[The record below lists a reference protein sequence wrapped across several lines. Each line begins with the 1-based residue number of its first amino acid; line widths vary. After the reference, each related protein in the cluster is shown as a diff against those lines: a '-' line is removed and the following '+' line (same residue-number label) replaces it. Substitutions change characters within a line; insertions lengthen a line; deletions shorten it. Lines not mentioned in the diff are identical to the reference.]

1 MNEFA
6 EHPTRLRLRL
16 VALTCFA
23 CALGYSVAEAQE
35 GRRYWIESFH
45 AEIVVQPDGDVD
57 VTERLTFVFEGDFN
71 GIYRDIP
78 WRYRT
83 PWGLDYELRI
93 TPLAVLGEDG
103 DGLEHEA
110 GRRGDY
116 YRFKVWVPGAQDAT
130 RTVTFR
136 YRVERGLRFF
146 DAGDE
151 TFVEARDELYWNV
164 TGDRWDVPIRRATAR
179 VRLPAN
185 VSGPVSSRAYT
196 GNYGS
201 TAEDTT
207 ISRPQP
213 GEVLFQ
219 ANRVLEP
226 GDDLTIVVGWPA
238 GAVQRPTVADNL
250 AYLLQDNWPLGLPL
264 VVFVL
269 MFFVH
274 RRWGRD
280 ADVGRSIVVQ
290 YEPPG
295 GYRPAE
301 LGTLIDEKVDLRDIV
316 ATVIDLGVRG
326 YLRIEEESKQGWFT
340 DSTTTRLI
348 KLREA
353 DDDLR
358 GYEAT
363 ILAGL
368 FESGDDVA
376 LEDLETKF
384 YSHVSDV
391 KKALYTDLTA
401 LGLFRARP
409 DHVRALWV
417 TLALAA
423 LAGMLILGAITGR
436 PAFFFAAPVTG
447 LIVGWFGWHMP
458 ARTRS
463 GRATYLELRGFE
475 EFLGRTEGERLKE
488 LALPETTF
496 EKYLPHAMALGVASH
511 WAAAFAGLVREPPQ
525 WYRGG
530 PGGAFNT
537 VLFAHHMTSL
547 NSRMGT
553 ALVSQPRCSGGGA
566 SGGSGFSGGFSGGG
580 FGGGGGGAF

>member
-1 MNEFA
+1 MISNLLA
-6 EHPTRLRLRL
+6 TSPAGVRLRLAVIL
-16 VALTCFA
+16 
-23 CALGYSVAEAQE
+23 CALCAVGHSADAQE
-35 GRRYWIESFH
+35 RRYWVESFH
-45 AEIVVQPDGDVD
+45 AEIVVQPDGAVD
-57 VTERLTFVFEGDFN
+57 VTERLTFAFEGSFN
-71 GIYRDIP
+71 GVYRDIP

-93 TPLAVLGEDG
+93 TSLAVLGEG
-103 DGLEHEA
+103 GEVLEHEA

-116 YRFKVWVPGAQDAT
+116 YRFKVWVPGAQDAQ
-130 RTVTFR
+130 RTVTLR

-151 TFVEARDELYWNV
+151 GFGEARDELYWNV
-164 TGDRWDVPIRRATAR
+164 TGDRWDVPIRRVTAR
-179 VRLPAN
+179 VRLPEDVRA
-185 VSGPVSSRAYT
+185 PVNSRAYT
-196 GNYGS
+196 GAYGS
-201 TAEDTT
+201 DSEGAT
-207 ISRPQP
+207 ISHPQP
-213 GEVLFQ
+213 GDLLFQ
-219 ANRVLEP
+219 SDDVLEP
-226 GDDLTIVVGWPA
+226 GHGMTIVVGWPA
-238 GAVQRPTVADNL
+238 GVVHRPTAVDN
-250 AYLLQDNWPLGLPL
+250 AVYLLSDNWPLGIPL
-264 VVFVL
+264 FVFL
-269 MFFVH
+269 MMFFAH
-274 RRWGRD
+274 RTWGRD
-280 ADVGRSIVVQ
+280 VLIGRSVMVQ

-295 GYRPAE
+295 EYRPAE

-326 YLRIEEESKQGWFT
+326 YLRIEEESEEGWFS

-348 KLREA
+348 KLRAA

-358 GYEAT
+358 GYERT
-363 ILAGL
+363 ILEGL
-368 FESGDDVA
+368 FESGDDVV

-391 KKALYTDLTA
+391 KKALYADLTE
-401 LGLFRARP
+401 LGLFRGRP

-417 TLALAA
+417 TLAVASVVGL
-423 LAGMLILGAITGR
+423 GILGVVTGKT
-436 PAFFFAAPVTG
+436 ALLFAAPVSG

-458 ARTRS
+458 ARTRM
-463 GRATYLELRGFE
+463 GRAAYIELRGFE
-475 EFLGRTEGERLKE
+475 EFLGRTEGDRLRE

-511 WAAAFAGLVREPPQ
+511 WATAFAGLVREPPN

-530 PGGAFNT
+530 RGGAFDT

-553 ALVSQPRCSGGGA
+553 ALVSQPRSSGGGA